1 MKSMPKSKNYQLT
14 LLSDETTGR
23 ASISREQQPRYNA
36 RGGNS
41 ASALN
46 IPTVRYY
53 QSIQHEVLVCFI
65 LPGVY
70 NPFEPTTED

>member
-23 ASISREQQPRYNA
+23 ASISREQQPRNNA
-36 RGGNS
+36 NGGNS

-46 IPTVRYY
+46 IQTVRYS

-70 NPFEPTTED
+70 NQFEPTTED